1 MCGSVQPWGSGG
13 EGHIYLTA
21 GSELFLALTSAQVN
35 YGGPDKA
42 AEAFTCDTRSLVLR
56 VVHPP
61 LLLNL
66 DWFLFLQTQACVLLF
81 EDHKVSSPGKTF
93 CPVLLEFESQGP
105 QLFVLTRLKCLC
117 GKLYRPQVIGD
128 RLKGARS
135 DNNLTHLSFSKV
147 KRP

>member
-1 MCGSVQPWGSGG
+1 MQPWGSGG

-21 GSELFLALTSAQVN
+21 GSGLFLALTSAQVN

-66 DWFLFLQTQACVLLF
+66 DWFLILHTRACVLLF
-81 EDHKVSSPGKTF
+81 YATKFHHQAK
-93 CPVLLEFESQGP
+93 
-105 QLFVLTRLKCLC
+105 LFALC
-117 GKLYRPQVIGD
+117 V
-128 RLKGARS
+128 A
-135 DNNLTHLSFSKV
+135 
-147 KRP
+147 

>member
-1 MCGSVQPWGSGG
+1 MCGSVQPWSSGG

-21 GSELFLALTSAQVN
+21 GSGLFLALTSAQVN

-66 DWFLFLQTQACVLLF
+66 DWFLILHTQACVLLF
-81 EDHKVSSPGKTF
+81 EDHKVSSLGKTF
-93 CPVLLEFESQGP
+93 CPLCCLSLSHKVHSC
-105 QLFVLTRLKCLC
+105 LFWLDVKCLS
-117 GKLYRPQVIGD
+117 GKLYMPQVIGD
-128 RLKGARS
+128 RL
-135 DNNLTHLSFSKV
+135 
-147 KRP
+147 